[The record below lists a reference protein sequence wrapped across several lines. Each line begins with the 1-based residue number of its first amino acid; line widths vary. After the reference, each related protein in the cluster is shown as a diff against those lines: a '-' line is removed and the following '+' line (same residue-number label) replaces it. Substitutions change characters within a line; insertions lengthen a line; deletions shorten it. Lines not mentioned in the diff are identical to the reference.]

1 MIYVMSDIHGCYDKY
16 MAMLEKI
23 GFKDDDMLYILG
35 DVLDRGPKGMKVL
48 LDIANRKNVIL
59 LRGNHDQEAVF
70 LLSNLYLMSQDET
83 ADRFAPLFQTW
94 LSDGGNATMNEFLT
108 LTDEEQERALS
119 VVKKSLVSKELVV
132 GEQRYLLSH
141 TVPEI
146 DKLEDYKNWTI
157 DDFIMGEPD
166 YEQVYFEDMIII
178 SGHTPTGFIDSA
190 FKGKIWKRNNHIAID
205 CGAVFGN
212 SLGCLCL
219 NTMAE
224 FYV

>member
-16 MAMLEKI
+16 MAMLEMI
-23 GFKDDDMLYILG
+23 GFNDDDMLYILG

-48 LDIANRKNVIL
+48 LDIANRKNVIM
-59 LRGNHDQEAVF
+59 LRGNHDQEAVL

-83 ADRFAPLFQTW
+83 ADRLAPLFQMW

-108 LTDEEQERALS
+108 LTDEEQEVALS

-146 DKLEDYKNWTI
+146 DKLEDYKNWTV

-178 SGHTPTGFIDSA
+178 SGHTPTGFIAPDS
-190 FKGKIWKRNNHIAID
+190 KGRIWNQNNHIAID

-212 SLGCLCL
+212 PLGCLCL